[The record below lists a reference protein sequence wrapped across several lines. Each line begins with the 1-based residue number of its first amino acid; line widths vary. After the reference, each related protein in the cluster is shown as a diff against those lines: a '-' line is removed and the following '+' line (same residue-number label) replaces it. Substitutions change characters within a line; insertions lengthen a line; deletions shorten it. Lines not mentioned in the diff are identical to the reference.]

1 MFEILRKKLIGPK
14 EYLME
19 VRAPRVAERAL
30 PGQFLI
36 VRVDSEGERIPLTI
50 CDDDKENGTITIV
63 FQTVGAE
70 TYRMAQLEE
79 GDHFADVV
87 GPLGNPSDLVHI
99 PLDQLRKMK
108 ILFIAGGVGT
118 APVYHQLKW
127 LHEHGVSAD
136 CIQGARS
143 KDLLILLDEMKEVCG
158 NLYCATDDGSYGVHG
173 TGSTALQQLYDE
185 GKRYDHCV
193 IIGPMI
199 MMKFTSMLTKKLG
212 IPTVVSMNTVM
223 VDGTGMCGAC
233 RLLVGGKVRFACV
246 DGPEFDG
253 FAVDYDQAMQRSKL
267 YKTEEGRLLLQEQ
280 EGETHE
286 GGCGVC
292 R

>member
-127 LHEHGVSAD
+127 
-136 CIQGARS
+136 
-143 KDLLILLDEMKEVCG
+143 LLDEMKEVCG

-267 YKTEEGRLLLQEQ
+267 YKTEEGRLLLKEQ

>member
-158 NLYCATDDGSYGVHG
+158 NLYCATDDGS
-173 TGSTALQQLYDE
+173 
-185 GKRYDHCV
+185 
-193 IIGPMI
+193 
-199 MMKFTSMLTKKLG
+199 
-212 IPTVVSMNTVM
+212 
-223 VDGTGMCGAC
+223 
-233 RLLVGGKVRFACV
+233 
-246 DGPEFDG
+246 
-253 FAVDYDQAMQRSKL
+253 
-267 YKTEEGRLLLQEQ
+267 
-280 EGETHE
+280 
-286 GGCGVC
+286 
-292 R
+292 

>member
-1 MFEILRKKLIGPK
+1 M
-14 EYLME
+14 
-19 VRAPRVAERAL
+19 
-30 PGQFLI
+30 
-36 VRVDSEGERIPLTI
+36 
-50 CDDDKENGTITIV
+50 
-63 FQTVGAE
+63 
-70 TYRMAQLEE
+70 
-79 GDHFADVV
+79 
-87 GPLGNPSDLVHI
+87 
-99 PLDQLRKMK
+99 
-108 ILFIAGGVGT
+108 
-118 APVYHQLKW
+118 
-127 LHEHGVSAD
+127 
-136 CIQGARS
+136 
-143 KDLLILLDEMKEVCG
+143 
-158 NLYCATDDGSYGVHG
+158 HG

-267 YKTEEGRLLLQEQ
+267 YKTEEGRLLLKEQ